1 MQMDFKDCC
10 VDIHEAKRCCDDD
23 FFRTAQPLP
32 LDENCGYTKDYV
44 QTCAMIIESIAREQT
59 AISYIL
65 KSESLKIEKAVE
77 LSVDVCDLMKLS
89 EKSNSLISSVTALEQ
104 TLLMKLEMAKN
115 LIEGEINNKHC

>member
-10 VDIHEAKRCCDDD
+10 VNIHEAKRCCDDD

-32 LDENCGYTKDYV
+32 LNEDCAYTANYV
-44 QTCAMIIESIAREQT
+44 QACAMIIESIAREQT

-65 KSESLKIEKAVE
+65 KSESIKIEKAIE
-77 LSVDVCDLMKLS
+77 LSVDICDLMKIS

-104 TLLMKLEMAKN
+104 TLLMKLEMSKS
-115 LIEGEINNKHC
+115 LIEYNKD